1 MNFREFLETTTA
13 GDVAGVDSRLGTV
26 KRPMN
31 TKELTKCEK
40 HDLVNCTKC
49 KNTQN
54 NITS

>member
-31 TKELTKCEK
+31 TK
-40 HDLVNCTKC
+40 
-49 KNTQN
+49 
-54 NITS
+54 